1 MRRPQAPFFRVPI
14 FGFLQIPNPH
24 LKVPQQLF
32 EGGEEV
38 WKQGVCLAGN
48 LVPVLLTY
56 KSLPKRKGFFSTME
70 KRGRHRG
77 RNRNRKQCMIGRLS
91 IDAGSAIM
99 PKSIPIAI
107 AIAIPMPIPIPI
119 VPFLRSR
126 RFAWLRPSAALWSLS
141 RTRTPRGGS
150 GRDGDGG
157 SPGLRLAD
165 LALRGSSLPVASR
178 LGC

>member
-1 MRRPQAPFFRVPI
+1 
-14 FGFLQIPNPH
+14 
-24 LKVPQQLF
+24 
-32 EGGEEV
+32 
-38 WKQGVCLAGN
+38 
-48 LVPVLLTY
+48 
-56 KSLPKRKGFFSTME
+56 ME
-70 KRGRHRG
+70 KRGRHRHRG
-77 RNRNRKQCMIGRLS
+77 RNRSRNRYRKQCIIGRLS
-91 IDAGSAIM
+91 IDAGSAVM

-178 LGC
+178 LAYLLFYYHKPGSRTGFGRFGENGRTWNKAASGRRSVLLTQSVISNCV